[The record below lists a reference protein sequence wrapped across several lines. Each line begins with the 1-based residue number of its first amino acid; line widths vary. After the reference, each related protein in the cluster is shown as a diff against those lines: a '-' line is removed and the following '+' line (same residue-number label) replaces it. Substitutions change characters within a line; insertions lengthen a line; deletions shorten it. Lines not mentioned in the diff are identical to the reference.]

1 MENQEIDTALI
12 LEGELKRRV
21 HEIVDARF
29 AEKIVP
35 FVADAMEKRFAKEKE
50 RMIMEI
56 AVTIGKLIGRAS
68 EENRKPLW
76 ESTPE
81 EFGLTDDIYVPHF
94 GKVNAHLHQEKNDAI
109 RKQTQTLQEGIP
121 TAINEG

>member
-1 MENQEIDTALI
+1 MDNKELDTALI

-21 HEIVDARF
+21 YEVVDARF

-35 FVADAMEKRFAKEKE
+35 FVADAFEKRFAKEKE

-81 EFGLTDDIYVPHF
+81 EFGLTSDIFEPRF
-94 GKVNAHLHQEKNDAI
+94 GKVNAIIKQEKDDAI
-109 RKQTQTLQEGIP
+109 REQT
-121 TAINEG
+121 